1 MDALAGRPG
10 KRFLATIRRVAS
22 VLAAAIGWE
31 TGKDYVVRPWT
42 EEENADFARF
52 CASLDANPIKP
63 GFDPDAVEILTHDR
77 WFDVELPRA

>member
-22 VLAAAIGWE
+22 ALAE
-31 TGKDYVVRPWT
+31 MTGRQTERDYVVRPWT

-52 CASLDANPIKP
+52 CASLDENPSDP
-63 GFDPDAVEILTHDR
+63 GFDPDSVQILTHDP
-77 WFDVELPRA
+77 WYDVELPRA